1 MSYNPNIGAN
11 KAGDTFTG
19 PLTTTGKKANYSA
32 KSANYTIVST
42 DEYVEAITAGI
53 TITLPDAVANN
64 KAMFNIKNSSTGSVT
79 VAAATSQKIDG
90 ADTYPLIIQYQ
101 AISIISNG
109 SNWSIF

>member
-19 PLTTTGKKANYSA
+19 PVTTTGKKANYSS
-32 KSANYTIVST
+32 KSANYTIAPT
-42 DEYVEAITAGI
+42 DEYIEASTAGI

-90 ADTYPLIIQYQ
+90 ADTYPLSIQYQ
-101 AISIISNG
+101 AISVISNG
-109 SNWSIF
+109 SHWSIF